1 MIETFDNKIFEKTN
15 LWIETNKY
23 SGICSVF
30 NTLVFLTYKDAQQ
43 ALNILTQNSYR
54 KVNQLTLNKS
64 EWSNYRFVIDIAKEN
79 ISLSADD
86 VKNHIAN
93 TLILLKEFD
102 FENNKF
108 TLIFQRTETESD
120 YFDPFE

>member
-1 MIETFDNKIFEKTN
+1 MIDNFSDSYFEKTKQ
-15 LWIETNKY
+15 WINSNNYIGT
-23 SGICSVF
+23 CTVF

-43 ALNILTQNSYR
+43 ALDILTQNSYR

-93 TLILLKEFD
+93 TLILLKDFD

-108 TLIFQRTETESD
+108 ALIFQKSDAESD